1 MFFFEFLL
9 FVIIILLSS
18 ISLSGYGA
26 ALANNNKINI
36 LEEFFFGFLLTSL
49 IVTLFHFFLK
59 INFIVIFFIVFVGV
73 TIFFL
78 KKRFQLI
85 LNTPNKKIYF
95 ILLILIPI
103 YISQKYHED
112 FGYYHL
118 PHIINLYNEKIIF
131 GLANSNIAFIHN
143 SLWLNILNLFYSKN
157 LNFVNIPTFLLYA
170 FFIIFSANEMLNNN
184 KNRKLSIYFLIICIL
199 YIILKYTRISEFGN
213 DIPSLIFAILSIYNF
228 FKFDETTDLQEKKF
242 IFFSNFSFT
251 IFAILIKFSCIPL
264 LILPFYLFIKNYKFL
279 FPQIFKYN
287 YFLIYLLTLLFFF
300 QQFVYSGCFVFP
312 SNYTCIEVSWFNNDF
327 IELKKKLELINK
339 NYFQHK
345 NFYSKEEYL
354 QNFTWVSFWLKR
366 NYSEILE
373 HLATIITP
381 LTIILILSKKNMNK
395 KNYFFKSNNISIF
408 SLFIFFGFVFWFN
421 FSPVYRFGA
430 LYFLSLIFLIT
441 FQIYRIKII
450 SNNILFSVFIICLLF
465 NFSKNISRII
475 NENDIFFGVKKIN
488 NKFIEISNNNIISI
502 NKPDTQNNSKNG
514 WQGRLCWDI
523 EFLCSYKQINV
534 DKKYGYLIISKL
546 QN

>member
-1 MFFFEFLL
+1 M
-9 FVIIILLSS
+9 SS

-49 IVTLFHFFLK
+49 IVTLFHFFFK
-59 INFIVIFFIVFVGV
+59 INFILIFFIVFVGV

-118 PHIINLYNEKIIF
+118 PHIINLYNENIIF

-157 LNFVNIPTFLLYA
+157 LNFVNMPTFLLYA

-287 YFLIYLLTLLFFF
+287 YFLIYLLTLLFF
-300 QQFVYSGCFVFP
+300 S
-312 SNYTCIEVSWFNNDF
+312 T
-327 IELKKKLELINK
+327 
-339 NYFQHK
+339 
-345 NFYSKEEYL
+345 
-354 QNFTWVSFWLKR
+354 
-366 NYSEILE
+366 
-373 HLATIITP
+373 
-381 LTIILILSKKNMNK
+381 
-395 KNYFFKSNNISIF
+395 
-408 SLFIFFGFVFWFN
+408 
-421 FSPVYRFGA
+421 
-430 LYFLSLIFLIT
+430 
-441 FQIYRIKII
+441 
-450 SNNILFSVFIICLLF
+450 ICL
-465 NFSKNISRII
+465 
-475 NENDIFFGVKKIN
+475 
-488 NKFIEISNNNIISI
+488 
-502 NKPDTQNNSKNG
+502 
-514 WQGRLCWDI
+514 
-523 EFLCSYKQINV
+523 
-534 DKKYGYLIISKL
+534 
-546 QN
+546 